1 MLHTNLRKL
10 MGFLIGGHETMSSI
24 LRWGPKFL
32 TDDQRVQATL
42 RTALHE
48 AYPQAMTEARL
59 PNLAE
64 ILKTQV
70 PYLEA
75 TIEEIMRHTM
85 PSPTLFRDTMVDSE
99 ILGYKIPKGTTL
111 LFLANG
117 PGFMM
122 PSVPFEDER
131 FLKAGSA
138 QQGHIGRFEDSSITR
153 FLPEGWLKTRKD
165 ASGADEVYFDANAG
179 PALAF
184 GVGPRACF
192 GKRLALVQIRIY
204 FTLLLWS
211 FELQGLPSQ
220 LATHDDYWSLSRIPK
235 HVYLKLRKAGF

>member
-1 MLHTNLRKL
+1 MQHANSRKL

-32 TDDQRVQATL
+32 TNDQRVQATL

-48 AYPQAMTEARL
+48 AYPQAKAEARL
-59 PNLAE
+59 PTLAE

-99 ILGYKIPKGTTL
+99 ILGYNIPKGTTL

-138 QQGHIGRFEDSSITR
+138 QQGHIGRFDDSDITS
-153 FLPEGWLKTRKD
+153 FLPERWLKTRKD
-165 ASGADEVYFDANAG
+165 ANGSDEIYFDANAG

-211 FELQGLPSQ
+211 FELQDLPSQ

-235 HVYLKLRKAGF
+235 HVYLKLRKAGC